1 MARMT
6 HRECRAVVVR
16 APGERA
22 TVEEIRIEPPAAGEV
37 CVRVLATG
45 VCHTDLHAQQ
55 GHFGREFPYLLGHEA
70 TGVVEGV
77 GEGVTTPRVGDT
89 VTLSWRAPCGACR
102 FCTSGRPSHC
112 ARPLTAGK
120 RMFTRD
126 GAPLG
131 RVLGLGTFSTHTVV
145 AAEQA
150 IVLDA
155 DLAPTATCL
164 IGCAVATGVGAV
176 LHAARV
182 APGESVAVMGCG
194 AVGLSVVQGAR
205 LAKAGRIV
213 AIDRVAGR
221 LAWARRFG
229 ATDTV
234 DATSGDAARAVREL
248 TGGGVD
254 HAFEAVGVPE
264 TVEQALQCCG
274 LGGALTLIGGP
285 RPDARV
291 TLPYA
296 KLFYGRHI
304 VRATFYGDCLPSR
317 DFPKLAAWY
326 RGGSLD
332 IDGMVTARIGLEDV
346 DSAFAALKSGDG
358 VRSVIVF

>member
-1 MARMT
+1 
-6 HRECRAVVVR
+6 
-16 APGERA
+16 
-22 TVEEIRIEPPAAGEV
+22 
-37 CVRVLATG
+37 
-45 VCHTDLHAQQ
+45 
-55 GHFGREFPYLLGHEA
+55 
-70 TGVVEGV
+70 
-77 GEGVTTPRVGDT
+77 
-89 VTLSWRAPCGACR
+89 
-102 FCTSGRPSHC
+102 
-112 ARPLTAGK
+112 
-120 RMFTRD
+120 MFTHD

-155 DLAPTATCL
+155 DLAPAATCL
-164 IGCAVATGVGAV
+164 IGCAVATVVGAV

-182 APGESVAVMGCG
+182 APGESVVVIGCG

-213 AIDRVAGR
+213 AVDRVAGR
-221 LAWARRFG
+221 LEWARRFG
-229 ATDTV
+229 ATDTI
-234 DATSGDAARAVREL
+234 DASSGDAARTVREL
-248 TGGGVD
+248 TGGVD
-254 HAFEAVGVPE
+254 HASEAVGVPE
-264 TVEQALQCCG
+264 TVELALQCCG
-274 LGGALTLIGGP
+274 LGGALTLIGVP

-326 RGGSLD
+326 RRGELD
-332 IDGMVTARIGLEDV
+332 IDAMVTARIALDDDEV
-346 DSAFAALKSGDG
+346 ALAALERGDG
-358 VRSVIVF
+358 VRSVIVW